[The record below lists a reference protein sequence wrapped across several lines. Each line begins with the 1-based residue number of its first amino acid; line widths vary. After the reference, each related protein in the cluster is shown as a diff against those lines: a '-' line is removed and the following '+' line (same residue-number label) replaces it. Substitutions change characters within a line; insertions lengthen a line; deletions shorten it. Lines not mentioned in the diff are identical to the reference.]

1 MNQSILPLCGLVLIA
16 SASVCAQ
23 IPERRSSAIT
33 AGEARP
39 EHRSNAASQMRHT
52 MRDEVNAGLVGII
65 SAGMEGTE
73 LEETTDLAAS
83 LDGARDHL
91 RILPIAG
98 KGAFQNATDIV
109 FARGV
114 DIGVIQ
120 SDVLAALKR
129 EPPFAG
135 IENYLRYITK
145 LYDEELHVLAG
156 TQVRSVEDLASQKVN
171 FSTRDSGTFVTA
183 TAIFDGLGITVEATN
198 FPQPVALEKLR
209 QGEIA
214 ALVYLA
220 GKPARLFQTVRP
232 DENLHFLSIRATAK
246 LPESYTSATLTAEDY
261 PELIEAN
268 APISTVAMGTVLAV
282 YNWPAETER
291 YRKVASFVQAFF
303 DRLHDMQS
311 PAHHPKW
318 REINLTNRVGAGL
331 DTVPPCGGMDQ
342 TGRVEWRGTNL
353 WLASARG
360 DHRREHGCFER
371 AGARR
376 NLQRV
381 CRLSEAMDA
390 ACIRQSRSIRSA
402 TARCPLPGVRRISEA
417 VQPRRFCRAAPSGPV
432 IRAVR
437 RLPGIGTVTRDRKQ
451 SSFFGQTGS
460 S

>member
-1 MNQSILPLCGLVLIA
+1 LAVNQSILPLCGLVLIA
-16 SASVCAQ
+16 SAPVCAQ
-23 IPERRSSAIT
+23 IPEHRSSAIT

-39 EHRSNAASQMRHT
+39 QHRSNTGSQIRHV
-52 MRDEVNAGLVGII
+52 MRDEVNAGLVSII

-73 LEETTDLAAS
+73 LGETTDLAAS

-129 EPPFAG
+129 ESPFAG
-135 IENYLRYITK
+135 IENYLGYITK

-156 TQVRSVEDLASQKVN
+156 TQIGSIADLASQKVN
-171 FSTRDSGTFVTA
+171 FGTRDSGTFVTA
-183 TAIFDGLGITVEATN
+183 TAIFDALGVTVEATN

-214 ALVYLA
+214 AVVYLA
-220 GKPARLFQTVRP
+220 GKPARLFQAVRP

-268 APISTVAMGTVLAV
+268 APVSTVATGTVLAV
-282 YNWPAETER
+282 YNWPAGTER

-318 REINLTNRVGAGL
+318 REINLTASVPGWTRFPPAEEWIRQAGL
-331 DTVPPCGGMDQ
+331 NDGGPAYSSPRHAAVTEGSTAALSVQERDAIFKEFVDYRKRWTQ
-342 TGRVEWRGTNL
+342 YPL
-353 WLASARG
+353 
-360 DHRREHGCFER
+360 DR
-371 AGARR
+371 AGVFDPQRRDAIFREFAEYQRRYSHAASVEQRPLDPSFARF
-376 NLQRV
+376 
-381 CRLSEAMDA
+381 A
-390 ACIRQSRSIRSA
+390 AYQ
-402 TARCPLPGVRRISEA
+402 E
-417 VQPRRFCRAAPSGPV
+417 
-432 IRAVR
+432 
-437 RLPGIGTVTRDRKQ
+437 
-451 SSFFGQTGS
+451 
-460 S
+460 

>member
-198 FPQPVALEKLR
+198 FLQPVALEKLR

-282 YNWPAETER
+282 YNWPAGTER

-318 REINLTNRVGAGL
+318 REINLTASVPGWTRFPPAEEWIRQAGL
-331 DTVPPCGGMDQ
+331 NGGEPTYGSPRHAAITEGSTAALSVQERDAIFKEFVDYRKQ
-342 TGRVEWRGTNL
+342 WTQHALG
-353 WLASARG
+353 
-360 DHRREHGCFER
+360 R
-371 AGARR
+371 AGVFDPQQRDVLFREFAEYRKRYSHAASVEQRPLDPSFARF
-376 NLQRV
+376 
-381 CRLSEAMDA
+381 A
-390 ACIRQSRSIRSA
+390 AYQ
-402 TARCPLPGVRRISEA
+402 E
-417 VQPRRFCRAAPSGPV
+417 
-432 IRAVR
+432 
-437 RLPGIGTVTRDRKQ
+437 
-451 SSFFGQTGS
+451 
-460 S
+460 

>member
-1 MNQSILPLCGLVLIA
+1 VNQSILPLCGLVLIA
-16 SASVCAQ
+16 SAPVCAQ
-23 IPERRSSAIT
+23 IPEHRSSATT
-33 AGEARP
+33 AGETRP
-39 EHRSNAASQMRHT
+39 GQHSSAASQIRHV

-73 LEETTDLAAS
+73 LGETTDLAAS

-156 TQVRSVEDLASQKVN
+156 TQMRSVEDLASQKIN
-171 FSTRDSGTFVTA
+171 FGTRDSGTFVTA
-183 TAIFDGLGITVEATN
+183 TAIFDALGITVEATN

-220 GKPARLFQTVRP
+220 GKPARLFQAVRP

-268 APISTVAMGTVLAV
+268 APVSTVAMGTVLAV
-282 YNWPAETER
+282 YNWPAGTER
-291 YRKVASFVQAFF
+291 YRKVANFVQAFF

-318 REINLTNRVGAGL
+318 REINLTASVPGWTRFPAAEEWIKQAGL
-331 DTVPPCGGMDQ
+331 NDGGPAYGSPRHAAVTEAGTAALSVQERDAIFKEFVDYRKRWTQ
-342 TGRVEWRGTNL
+342 YPLDRARVFDPQQRDAIFREFAEYRKRYSHA
-353 WLASARG
+353 AS
-360 DHRREHGCFER
+360 
-371 AGARR
+371 
-376 NLQRV
+376 LKQRP
-381 CRLSEAMDA
+381 LDPLFAQFA
-390 ACIRQSRSIRSA
+390 AYQ
-402 TARCPLPGVRRISEA
+402 E
-417 VQPRRFCRAAPSGPV
+417 
-432 IRAVR
+432 
-437 RLPGIGTVTRDRKQ
+437 
-451 SSFFGQTGS
+451 
-460 S
+460 